1 MTRLEA
7 LEKEVENLTADELAS
22 FRRWFIEHD
31 WQTWDAQLEND
42 IATGKLDDLA
52 AEALAEYRRGETRE
66 I

>member
-1 MTRLEA
+1 MTHLEA
-7 LEKEVENLTADELAS
+7 VEKEVENLTADELAS

-31 WQTWDAQLEND
+31 WQVWDTELERD
-42 IATGKLDDLA
+42 VAAGKLDDVA